1 MPASGSVSVPMSGPV
16 SVPMSGP
23 APSMPYGGV
32 PSGGVP
38 HGGSGGVPQP
48 LSGPSTQPNDGAAWG
63 AVSGPVGSGGV
74 PQSFSQPVTA
84 PYPPGLVPSGPT
96 AAADPHA
103 AYGAHAAHSSGPY
116 PGGPMQ
122 VPPPPAWA
130 GGPPGGGHAPPGGGH
145 APHRE
150 EIPGS
155 QFVEFLKISAK
166 RAFRLRIE
174 PNEVLPEE
182 RRSLA
187 HASPPITD
195 VNLQAF
201 LAWRRSVLFLIACA
215 LVPLSVIGLIDAYR
229 SRDWQGIFFV
239 RFAPALAETLF
250 CYLCWSQLKRWAHWR
265 TQRRK
270 LFYGWLLFMI
280 TPFIVF
286 IYPLNTFFLEIG
298 RSLSSSEKRAA
309 LAALGIDGVYRQAVM
324 PFVFSMLAMLQL
336 APKAISLMP
345 GLIRSSMVIKLLFPG
360 VSAPGWLIVMASPMY
375 ALLAYVILIIPY
387 QFTGSGWFIAGILG
401 VVAGQAVL
409 ARAGFG
415 LARPMTEEEAL
426 VQIKKVRRYYVT
438 VMTLSAVLIVV
449 ALGSLVSK
457 LNLRATD
464 VILAVL
470 KFETNVLTL
479 TMIGADLVVTNL
491 DKARHY
497 TRGRDQV
504 EEHTENKIAAFVSF
518 SAPPPP
524 PT

>member
-1 MPASGSVSVPMSGPV
+1 MPMSGPI
-16 SVPMSGP
+16 SGP
-23 APSMPYGGV
+23 APSMPFAGA
-32 PSGGVP
+32 PSGGAGVP
-38 HGGSGGVPQP
+38 YLGSGGVPQP

-63 AVSGPVGSGGV
+63 VTSGPVGSGGI

-84 PYPPGLVPSGPT
+84 PYPPGLVPSGPN
-96 AAADPHA
+96 A
-103 AYGAHAAHSSGPY
+103 AYTSGPY

-122 VPPPPAWA
+122 VPAPPPAWA
-130 GGPPGGGHAPPGGGH
+130 GGPPGGGHG
-145 APHRE
+145 PHRE

-174 PNEVLPEE
+174 PSEVLPEE

-215 LVPLSVIGLIDAYR
+215 LVPLSLIGLVDAYR